1 MFGFLTINLSPEV
14 KGAVTQNGEA
24 VVGAKVKRTLIYN
37 DKTYTA
43 TTVSQADGGFSFPA
57 QDVSSVMKLLPAEL
71 VVTQKITINV
81 DGKDYLAW
89 ETVKRDDND
98 GLVSKLAQL
107 KCELSDESQ
116 AYEDERSVIVGICRW

>member
-1 MFGFLTINLSPEV
+1 M
-14 KGAVTQNGEA
+14 TQNGEV
-24 VVGAKVKRTLIYN
+24 VVGAEVKRTLIYN
-37 DKTYTA
+37 DKIYTA
-43 TTVSQADGGFSFPA
+43 TTVSQADGRFSFPA
-57 QDVSSVMKLLPAEL
+57 QDVNSVMKLLPAEL

-81 DGKDYLAW
+81 GDKDYLAW

-107 KCELSDESQ
+107 KCELSNESQ